1 MPTTGNV
8 QITILDGGG
17 AAVVVPG
24 ASTMLVMGCCSAGT
38 AYQIIATQNP
48 NTLLTNL
55 GYGPLVE
62 AAALVCQAGGTVLA
76 MRLPS
81 NTAGGFQSGGV
92 QFTGT
97 GSSVI
102 TATGT
107 PLDELFIQ
115 FVVVTGGTIG
125 STGIQFTI
133 SLDAGRN
140 SGQTF
145 SLGTATTYT
154 IPNTGVTLNFA
165 AGTLVAGDIAQIGTT
180 QPLWNDT
187 GVQSGL
193 QAFQA
198 SPFAIAGV
206 GSMFLV
212 GTSANTDISTIN
224 GYLESLATGYVF
236 NRVIANAR
244 DAHAPVAYGGA
255 GETEAAWLASVTAA
269 FAATSAERACVSA
282 GNYNMPSFFSNP
294 AGGSPAYRR
303 PCSWALA
310 CREVTIPPQ
319 RHAGR
324 VKDGPLAQIVINP
337 LSDPYDGFIYYD
349 GRLSGNELD
358 EARFNSV
365 WTRIGLPGFYDVN
378 PNLMSPTGSSFPLL
392 PLGNVMDI
400 ACDIVHQVGQEE
412 IDSDVRLNTN
422 GTIYE
427 NDARAIEAVMSA
439 ALQAQMLSNN
449 QISGFT
455 VVVDRTNNVQ
465 LTSTVQVTITIT
477 PRGYVLELDATLG
490 FNTAST

>member
-1 MPTTGNV
+1 MPTGNV

-24 ASTMLVMGCCSAGT
+24 AGTMLVMGCCSAGVD
-38 AYQIIATQNP
+38 YQIIATQNP

-55 GYGPLVE
+55 GYGPLTE

-76 MRLPS
+76 MKLPS
-81 NTAGGFQSGGV
+81 NTSGAYQSGGV

-97 GSSVI
+97 GTSVV

-107 PLDELFIQ
+107 PYDYLFVQ
-115 FVVVTGGTIG
+115 FVCVSGGTIG
-125 STGIQFTI
+125 TAGITFTI

-140 SGQTF
+140 NGQTF

-165 AGTLVAGDIAQIGTT
+165 AGTLVAGDIAQIGTIA
-180 QPLWNDT
+180 PLWNDS
-187 GVQSGL
+187 GVQAGL

-212 GTSANTDISTIN
+212 GECASTDTTTIDT
-224 GYLESLATGYVF
+224 YMSSLATGYVF
-236 NRVIANAR
+236 NRIIENCR
-244 DAHAPVAYGGA
+244 DAHAPVAWGGA
-255 GETEAAWLASVTAA
+255 GETEAAWLTSITTAFSA
-269 FAATSAERACVSA
+269 VSAERASVS
-282 GNYNMPSFFSNP
+282 GGFYNMPSFFSNP

-303 PCSWALA
+303 SCSWALA

-378 PNLMSPTGSSFPLL
+378 PNLDVPHGVEL
-392 PLGNVMDI
+392 P
-400 ACDIVHQVGQEE
+400 APPVGQCHGHRLRHRPPGGPGG
-412 IDSDVRLNTN
+412 DS
-422 GTIYE
+422 
-427 NDARAIEAVMSA
+427 
-439 ALQAQMLSNN
+439 
-449 QISGFT
+449 
-455 VVVDRTNNVQ
+455 
-465 LTSTVQVTITIT
+465 T
-477 PRGYVLELDATLG
+477 PTFV
-490 FNTAST
+490 